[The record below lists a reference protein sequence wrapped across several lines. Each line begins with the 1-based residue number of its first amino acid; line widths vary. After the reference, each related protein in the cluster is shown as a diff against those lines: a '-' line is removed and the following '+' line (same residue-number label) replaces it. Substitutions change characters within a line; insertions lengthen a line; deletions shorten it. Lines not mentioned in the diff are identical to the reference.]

1 MKILIFTVLLIPF
14 MCCQPCFA
22 QDQAEEYFLPQWME
36 PTGFVY
42 TSTGLTDPFIPFIAQ
57 RPESVPAKPD
67 RPLTPLEQ
75 VAVTQLK
82 LVGIIWSKPSE
93 DAASAMVELPDG
105 KGFIIQKGTLMGPY
119 QGQVV
124 SILQDS
130 VLVEEQLTDIYGQK
144 ETRLTTLKLRP
155 GEVD

>member
-1 MKILIFTVLLIPF
+1 MKILLFAAFLITII
-14 MCCQPCFA
+14 CWQPCFS
-22 QDQAEEYFLPQWME
+22 QDQAEESFVPQWME

-42 TSTGLTDPFIPFIAQ
+42 TSSGVTDPFIPFIAQ
-57 RPESVPAKPD
+57 KPENVPAKPD

-75 VAVTQLK
+75 VAVTQLR
-82 LVGIIWSKPSE
+82 LVGIIWDKPSE
-93 DAASAMVELPDG
+93 DAATAMVELPDG
-105 KGFIIQKGTLMGPY
+105 KGFIIHKGTLVGPY

-130 VLVEEQLTDIYGQK
+130 VVVEEQLTDIYGQK